1 MVMNPALTLEKISA
15 PTPFTRVGGDQCVV
29 LRDIDWAGYATMLLL
44 RGERGVPRM
53 TYLDGNLW
61 LMSPSFSHERLAER
75 LGLFV
80 MEVVVGLDISSV
92 AAGHTTFRR
101 KKKRGG
107 VEGDKTFY
115 LANEERVRGKTKID
129 LRTDP
134 PPDLAIEAVYT
145 HSATP
150 AVKVWRRLGVPEVWA
165 CDEDCLR
172 ILVLQANH
180 RYVESETSAAFPFLT
195 ATEIFE
201 WASRIQIVSETD
213 WVKDV
218 RRWVQETLVPRVRG
232 QNG

>member
-1 MVMNPALTLEKISA
+1 M
-15 PTPFTRVGGDQCVV
+15 
-29 LRDIDWAGYATMLLL
+29 LRL

-75 LGLFV
+75 LGYFV
-80 MEVVVGLDISSV
+80 MEVVVGLDIPCV
-92 AAGHTTFRR
+92 TAGHTTFRR

-115 LANEERVRGKTKID
+115 LANEERVRGKINID
-129 LRTDP
+129 LRVDP

-145 HSATP
+145 HGATP

-172 ILVLQANH
+172 ILVLQANG
-180 RYVESETSAAFPFLT
+180 RYVESETSVAFPFLT
-195 ATEIFE
+195 AAEIFE
-201 WASRIQIVSETD
+201 WASRLQIVSETD

-218 RRWVQETLVPRVRG
+218 RRWVQETLIPRVRG
-232 QNG
+232 QGG